1 MPASRA
7 QADLTPPTSHPNNI
21 PLDSWLLSPLTL
33 FSYTGSGDIQTNA
46 ARAHAMGC
54 SIRRHQS
61 MSHALQAISVRQ
73 FSCLWVIL
81 RQGKSIAGFVKALED
96 LTSHTLIRQQYGLAE
111 RWQCAQSHR
120 SCPPSVFMPLS
131 LSSSLFLFLY
141 LCYFQSFCLCTHL
154 SICNCLCHRLCFC
167 ISVSIFVTF
176 KVSVYA
182 LFCLYATVFFFVF
195 VSVSLSLSLLLSK
208 FLSMHPFVYMQ
219 LSLSQFLDNGQYS
232 ICAPLTFL
240 FNTPTILSG
249 SNLKIILK

>member
-96 LTSHTLIRQQYGLAE
+96 LTSHTLIRQQYGLSE

-154 SICNCLCHRLCFC
+154 STYMQLSLSSSLFLYLCLYLCYFQNFCLCTLLSICNCLFLRFCFC

-182 LFCLYATVFFFVF
+182 PICNCLC
-195 VSVSLSLSLLLSK
+195 LS
-208 FLSMHPFVYMQ
+208 FWTM
-219 LSLSQFLDNGQYS
+219 DYS

>member
-1 MPASRA
+1 M
-7 QADLTPPTSHPNNI
+7 HNHI
-21 PLDSWLLSPLTL
+21 
-33 FSYTGSGDIQTNA
+33 
-46 ARAHAMGC
+46 AHVL
-54 SIRRHQS
+54 H
-61 MSHALQAISVRQ
+61 
-73 FSCLWVIL
+73 
-81 RQGKSIAGFVKALED
+81 
-96 LTSHTLIRQQYGLAE
+96 
-111 RWQCAQSHR
+111 
-120 SCPPSVFMPLS
+120 LS
-131 LSSSLFLFLY
+131 L
-141 LCYFQSFCLCTHL
+141 CPCLCLRLCFCFYIFVTFKVSACAPICLH
-154 SICNCLCHRLCFC
+154 ICNCLCLRLCFC

-182 LFCLYATVFFFVF
+182 PFCLYATVFFFVF

>member
-1 MPASRA
+1 MHLPVLYAC
-7 QADLTPPTSHPNNI
+7 NI

-46 ARAHAMGC
+46 ARAHDAMGC
-54 SIRRHQS
+54 SIRWRQS

-81 RQGKSIAGFVKALED
+81 RQGKSIAGLVKALED
-96 LTSHTLIRQQYGLAE
+96 LTSHTLIRQQYGLSE

-141 LCYFQSFCLCTHL
+141 LCYFQSLRLCTHL
-154 SICNCLCHRLCFC
+154 SICNCLFLRFCFC

-182 LFCLYATVFFFVF
+182 PICLYAAVF
-195 VSVSLSLSLLLSK
+195 VSVSGQWTIQYMCAAYVSL
-208 FLSMHPFVYMQ
+208 
-219 LSLSQFLDNGQYS
+219 
-232 ICAPLTFL
+232 
-240 FNTPTILSG
+240 
-249 SNLKIILK
+249 